1 MTLFLLSPML
11 RFKEIVSR
19 YRWLPLQMGIL
30 LKGKEMKS
38 MIAKFMR
45 QTHPLRFRKQT
56 RTKSNYLKFLNSKKM
71 KNRLLR
77 KDLNQLR
84 LLNQNKKMKRSN
96 LNQRRDSERMMTSS
110 QKNQLLQCQL
120 KRKLL
125 KRKGRNSLEMHKKWL
140 AVMTS

>member
-1 MTLFLLSPML
+1 LKLLLSQAH
-11 RFKEIVSR
+11 RSKEIVSR
-19 YRWLPLQMGIL
+19 YLWDLLQMRIL

-38 MIAKFMR
+38 MIAKFRR
-45 QTHPLRFRKQT
+45 QTLPLRFRKQT

-71 KNRLLR
+71 KNLLLR

-96 LNQRRDSERMMTSS
+96 LNQRRDSERTMTSS

-125 KRKGRNSLEMHKKWL
+125 KRKGRNSLEMLKKWL
-140 AVMTS
+140 AETTS